1 MSKKEKNKKE
11 NKKKIDIFKKED
23 TSLDNI
29 DNSLFGS
36 KSNTDKIITRATDEK
51 LFQLKTLTSK
61 DLTRIANFMPEIN
74 RATNAFGKTQSQFM
88 NNIMTISSFG
98 VYRNLRQVMS
108 EIERRRSALKENVFK
123 MKKQLIESIEKK
135 EKVMKLMAE
144 DNPENKFKI
153 TLLQV
158 EIEELESGILD
169 ARLYIEGALKTIYA
183 YQMAYEDMMKN
194 NNVPADWDEKNFEED
209 EERHHITKAFQ
220 QAHAD
225 IISTGR
231 IGQGNHE
238 YMWQCGINPQSAWN
252 DLNRYIQSE
261 NEEYNKSGQS
271 GVLSEEQEP
280 KLEIDS
286 FVTFLNNMYEKYKG
300 SSRKILEMKGINGDG
315 YYDEAVFRDL
325 NQKMDI

>member
-1 MSKKEKNKKE
+1 MADITKKDN
-11 NKKKIDIFKKED
+11 N
-23 TSLDNI
+23 SLDAL

-51 LFQLKTLTSK
+51 LFQLKTLSSE
-61 DLTRIANFMPEIN
+61 DLTKIANFMPEVN

-98 VYRNLRQVMS
+98 IYRNLRQVMS
-108 EIERRRSALKENVFK
+108 EVERRRSALKENVFK
-123 MKKQLIESIEKK
+123 MKKQMIELMEKK
-135 EKVMKLMAE
+135 EQLTKLMSE
-144 DNPENKFKI
+144 NNSENKYKI

-158 EIEELESGILD
+158 EIEELESNTLD

-183 YQMAYEDMMKN
+183 YELAYEDMMKN
-194 NNVPADWDEKNFEED
+194 NNVPKDWDEKNFEED

-225 IISTGR
+225 MISTGR

-252 DLNRYIQSE
+252 DLTTYI
-261 NEEYNKSGQS
+261 NEENQKYAESAKS
-271 GVLSEEQEP
+271 GVLSDSPEP

-286 FVTFLNNMYEKYKG
+286 FIKFLNDMYDKYKG
-300 SSRKILEMKGINGDG
+300 SSRKILKMKGINGDG

-325 NQKMDI
+325 NQKMGI